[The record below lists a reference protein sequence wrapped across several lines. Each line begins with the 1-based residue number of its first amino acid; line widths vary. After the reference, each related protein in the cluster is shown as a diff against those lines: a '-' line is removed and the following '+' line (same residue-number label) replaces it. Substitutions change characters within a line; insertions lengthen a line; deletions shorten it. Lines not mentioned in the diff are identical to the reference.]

1 MINTNQFKKSI
12 FYALTGLSV
21 TFAREQNFRIH
32 TIMAMSAVL
41 LAFLLQCSRIE
52 WIFLS
57 IIIFSVLV
65 GELINSATERL
76 IDLLRPRLSE
86 QAKFVK
92 DCMAAVIFLLSLNA
106 LFVGVLIFI
115 PKIIQLLK
123 AFLG

>member
-1 MINTNQFKKSI
+1 MINPNQFKKSI
-12 FYALTGLSV
+12 SYALTGLSV

-32 TIMAMSAVL
+32 TIMAMSVVL

-76 IDLLRPRLSE
+76 IDLVKPRLSE

-92 DCMAAVIFLLSLNA
+92 DCMAAAILLLSINA
-106 LFVGVLIFI
+106 VITGALIFI
-115 PKIIQLLK
+115 PKIIKLINNI
-123 AFLG
+123 G

>member
-1 MINTNQFKKSI
+1 MIKLNQFKKSI
-12 FYALTGLSV
+12 SYALTGLSV

-41 LAFLLQCSRIE
+41 LAFLLQVPRIE

-76 IDLLRPRLSE
+76 IDLVKPRLSE

-92 DCMAAVIFLLSLNA
+92 DCMAGAILLLSINA
-106 LFVGVLIFI
+106 AFTGALIFI
-115 PKIIQLLK
+115 PKIIQLIQ
-123 AFLG
+123 AA